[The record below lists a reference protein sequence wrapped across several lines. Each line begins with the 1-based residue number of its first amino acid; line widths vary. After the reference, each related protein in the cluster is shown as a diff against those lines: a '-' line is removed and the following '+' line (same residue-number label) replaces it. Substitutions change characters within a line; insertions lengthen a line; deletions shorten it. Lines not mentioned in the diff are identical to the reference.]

1 MPGYVGR
8 RLLAAGVLLL
18 AASFL
23 VFSFIRIA
31 PGSPEQILFGGRRVT
46 PEQIAALRDRY
57 RLDDPF
63 LVQYWT
69 WLKGILRGDLGQ
81 SISDQTS
88 VWNVVEPRIIP
99 TLQLALYALI
109 IILLVG
115 VATGVVAAVRK
126 GRITDIVL
134 SGGALFLASIATY
147 VSGIVLILVFSSW
160 LGWFP
165 TFGLGEGLWDRV
177 YHLTLPALALSL
189 SLTALVM
196 RITRASVSDRLA
208 SPPVETARSRG
219 LSEPFVVL
227 HHGLRSSLVPIL
239 SIGGLIAGYLITGS
253 VLVEY
258 TFGLN
263 GLGAELVR
271 AIERKEFAVVQ
282 AITLLFTALFIF
294 VSFIVDL
301 LYFLADPRL
310 RGQFTRVRRSASRL
324 KQP

>member
-1 MPGYVGR
+1 MLGYVGR

-18 AASFL
+18 AASLL

-46 PEQIAALRDRY
+46 PEQIAALRGRY
-57 RLDDPF
+57 RLDEAF

-88 VWNVVEPRIIP
+88 VWNVVEPRILP

-109 IILLVG
+109 IILVVG
-115 VATGVVAAVRK
+115 VATGVIAAVRK
-126 GRITDIVL
+126 GRVTDVVL
-134 SGGALFLASIATY
+134 SGGALFLASVATY

-165 TFGLGEGLWDRV
+165 TFGLGEGLGDRI
-177 YHLTLPALALSL
+177 YHLTLPALALAL

-196 RITRASVSDRLA
+196 RITRASVADRLA

-219 LSEPFVVL
+219 LSESFVVL
-227 HHGLRSSLVPIL
+227 HYGLRSSLVPIL
-239 SIGGLIAGYLITGS
+239 SIGGLIAGYLISGS

-282 AITLLFTALFIF
+282 AITLMFTASFIS

-310 RGQFTRVRRSASRL
+310 RSQFSRVRQQSSHL
-324 KQP
+324 KQS